1 MLARSNNSILDAI
14 FKALDGGGSD
24 GLQFAGHL
32 SAGLLRMTAARSA
45 SKRP

>member
-24 GLQFAGHL
+24 GLQLL
-32 SAGLLRMTAARSA
+32 SSQ
-45 SKRP
+45 KRYGSCREIGALGERF